1 MLLIGNSY
9 KIFSNILIIDVHCC
23 LDKLLINRSM
33 AIKPKDKKIMD
44 HLVMVDPKALG
55 VLRWEFLA
63 LSTIND
69 LLFFYFFTIS
79 K

>member
-1 MLLIGNSY
+1 
-9 KIFSNILIIDVHCC
+9 
-23 LDKLLINRSM
+23 M

-69 LLFFYFFTIS
+69 LLSRLILHYLDVAQG
-79 K
+79 KLNMN